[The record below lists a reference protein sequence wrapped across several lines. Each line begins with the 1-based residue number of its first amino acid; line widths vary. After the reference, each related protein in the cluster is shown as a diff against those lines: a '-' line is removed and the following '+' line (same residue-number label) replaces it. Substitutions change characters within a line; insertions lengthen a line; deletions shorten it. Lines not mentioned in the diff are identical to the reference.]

1 MMEIFFSPEE
11 TPTTETAP
19 TTITEPTP
27 TPSEPTPTPPP
38 TTGEE
43 HLDQK
48 LHILIQTEYPTH
60 FDYEMKMILEPTQ
73 TL

>member
-1 MMEIFFSPEE
+1 MEIFFSPEE

-27 TPSEPTPTPPP
+27 TPPP
-38 TTGEE
+38 TSGEE

-60 FDYEMKMILEPTQ
+60 FDSEMKMIMEPTQ